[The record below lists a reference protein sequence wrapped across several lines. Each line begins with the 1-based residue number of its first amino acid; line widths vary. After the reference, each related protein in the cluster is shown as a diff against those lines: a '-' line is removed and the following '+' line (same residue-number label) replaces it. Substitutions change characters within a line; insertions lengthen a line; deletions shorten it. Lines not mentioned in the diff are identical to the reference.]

1 MAVTPPSGSLPAAL
15 RPALGTAEHS
25 APVAAAAA
33 SAPARRHGPQ
43 GDPAALRA
51 WARRT
56 RRFVAALDFD
66 GTPAD
71 IVMDPLHARPHPG
84 ALEAAAVLGRHDV
97 RLAIVTGRPALL
109 TVELAGLERIGAP
122 VTVLGHYGAERYDT
136 DTRRLT
142 RPHRRPGVAPAR
154 AEPASA
160 PADGRLPTGVRL
172 EDKGHSVAV
181 HSREAAD
188 PRGTRQNPHAFLS
201 APAARHRLAV
211 EVGRLVTELR
221 PGGIDKGQALAA
233 YLDDL
238 RRQDATGE
246 PSVLCAGDDRGDIP
260 AFRMPAE
267 RRRNGTA
274 DPVLVHSAPT
284 DATEQVP
291 ELATGCDT
299 RVPGPRCDGRAHR
312 ARRGVRRLPPARRE
326 PKAVITGHSGGPARR
341 SPRAA

>member
-1 MAVTPPSGSLPAAL
+1 MAVTPPSGSLLTAL
-15 RPALGTAEHS
+15 RPALGTAGRS

-33 SAPARRHGPQ
+33 SAPVRRHGPQ

-66 GTPAD
+66 GTLAD

-84 ALEAAAVLGRHDV
+84 ALEALAVLGRHDV
-97 RLAIVTGRPALL
+97 RLVIVTGRPALL

-122 VTVLGHYGAERYDT
+122 ATVLGHYGAERYDT
-136 DTRRLT
+136 GTRRLT
-142 RPHRRPGVAPAR
+142 RPRPHPGVAPAR

-172 EDKGHSVAV
+172 EGKGHSVAV
-181 HSREAAD
+181 HSREAAE
-188 PRGTRQNPHAFLS
+188 PRGTQQNLLAFLS
-201 APAARHRLAV
+201 ALAARHRLAV

-233 YLDDL
+233 CLDDL
-238 RRQDATGE
+238 QRQDATGQ

-260 AFRMPAE
+260 AFRMLAE

-274 DPVLVHSAPT
+274 DPVLVHGAPT
-284 DATEQVP
+284 DETEQVP
-291 ELATGCDT
+291 ELATGCDIC
-299 RVPGPRCDGRAHR
+299 VPGPAGVTALLTVLAEAFDDI
-312 ARRGVRRLPPARRE
+312 RRPVRSRR
-326 PKAVITGHSGGPARR
+326 P
-341 SPRAA
+341 